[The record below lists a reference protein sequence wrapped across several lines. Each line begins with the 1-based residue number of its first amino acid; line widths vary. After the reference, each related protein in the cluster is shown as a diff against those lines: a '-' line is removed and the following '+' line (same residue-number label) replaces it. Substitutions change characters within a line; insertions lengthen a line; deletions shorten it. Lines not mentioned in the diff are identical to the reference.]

1 MVMLLPI
8 LLCLSSYVAFGAP
21 SWPTMF
27 SYSPDTLPIIDVRLA
42 PPHKQMPEV
51 SAALSQLDAARVAFE
66 SDRMREVEEAY
77 NTSLREG
84 AEKITSAIDRLM
96 QKFQNPAA
104 MVSHRYRL
112 QKWRNGQGAQSPSLR
127 EARRDPGG
135 HELTARINLLP
146 IASPDASLEQH
157 IKAIERKR
165 SRDEGSLF
173 KQAVSEMNALTEV
186 VQNEVEAQVLR
197 HANNFLHT
205 AQYSLDARP
214 HAFLHK
220 TVSAGL
226 LSAGQPVG
234 ASGLQLTTN
243 VRVAASEEP
252 FHTVSALVED
262 MERRRDASEE
272 LIRKRVLE
280 LELKLLQAEN
290 DLIAHHVEGW
300 VARISSASA

>member
-1 MVMLLPI
+1 MLVPTLF
-8 LLCLSSYVAFGAP
+8 CLFSYVAFGAP

-51 SAALSQLDAARVAFE
+51 SAALGQLDAARIAFE

-84 AEKITSAIDRLM
+84 AEKITAAIDRLM
-96 QKFQNPAA
+96 QNFQKPAA
-104 MVSHRYRL
+104 LVSHRYKSHKL
-112 QKWRNGQGAQSPSLR
+112 RNGAWAPSLR

-135 HELTARINLLP
+135 HELTARINLFP
-146 IASPDASLEQH
+146 VASPDGSLEQH

-165 SRDEGSLF
+165 SRDEGSIF
-173 KQAVSEMNALTEV
+173 KQAVSEMNALTQI

-197 HANNFLHT
+197 HANDFLHT
-205 AQYSLDARP
+205 AQYSLDTHP
-214 HAFLHK
+214 QTFLHK